1 MEWLDK
7 LTQHTLF
14 PGQYIYKVEP
24 IFEECDIHKVRVLD
38 ITFDV
43 NGLKCFY
50 YQSINRNGLYHWVR
64 GDRSTEDR
72 AFFHSVQDAITWC
85 QKQGKKF
92 TIYDPIIRYI

>member
-24 IFEECDIHKVRVLD
+24 IFNDYDIRKIRVTDVTFSMVGLQ
-38 ITFDV
+38 TFDYTTL
-43 NGLKCFY
+43 NGKGFY
-50 YQSINRNGLYHWVR
+50 IWERAWIPYKDI
-64 GDRSTEDR
+64 

-85 QKQGKKF
+85 QKQGREF
-92 TIYDPIIRYI
+92 TIYDPKEI

>member
-24 IFEECDIHKVRVLD
+24 IFNEYDIRKFRVID
-38 ITFDV
+38 VTFDLI
-43 NGLKCFY
+43 GLEEFT
-50 YQSINRNGLYHWVR
+50 YQTLNRTEYGIWQRSRMNYIN
-64 GDRSTEDR
+64 EQ

-85 QKQGKKF
+85 QKQGKEF
-92 TIYDPIIRYI
+92 TVYDPKEI